1 MAVRRAALLPLA
13 LAVLVLVAGC
23 GDSGDEPTAG
33 DPDGGDHSSAA
44 DTSTCVADATPVT
57 STPESYPSDFPLPDG
72 TVVFAVEDRG
82 EDGVIATGVTRTPF
96 EDVLAA
102 MNAAEEAGFRVTSGE
117 TEDDDA
123 EASWSG
129 NGYVGRWAI
138 KKSAT
143 CPGETVVQLLST
155 QA

>member
-1 MAVRRAALLPLA
+1 MAAPRGALTPAVLA
-13 LAVLVLVAGC
+13 LVALVAGC
-23 GDSGDEPTAG
+23 GEGGDPTAG
-33 DPDGGDHSSAA
+33 ESDTGEHSAA
-44 DTSTCVADATPVT
+44 DASTCVADATPVA
-57 STPESYPSDFPLPDG
+57 STPDSYPSDFPLPDG

-96 EDVLAA
+96 EEVLAA

-123 EASWSG
+123 EANWTG
-129 NGYVGRWAI
+129 NGYVGRWTI

-143 CPGETVVQLLST
+143 CPGETVVQLLSA